1 MIHTVKNFSIA
12 NEAEADVFLEFFCFL
27 YDAMN
32 VGNLITGS
40 SVFPKPN
47 LYIWKFLVY
56 VLLKSNLKDFVC
68 KFTGL

>member
-40 SVFPKPN
+40 SVFTESS
-47 LYIWKFLVY
+47 LYIWKLLVHI
-56 VLLKSNLKDFVC
+56 VEVNLE
-68 KFTGL
+68 KFWALPY